1 MVSRPAFKAFVANS
15 QRHKRLLEDEG
26 ICGDKIIEA
35 HGAVDLSQF
44 EKLDELSAS
53 ERTRNELCKSVV
65 YAGSLYPGRGIEQ
78 MLAAA
83 AVLKDVN
90 FICIGGRDFEV
101 AQHKNQTGAKRLTN
115 VSFVGYVPNKE
126 VPSYLTSADILVAP
140 YTNQCEAID
149 GTLTIDYASPMKLF
163 EYMAAGKPIVASGIG
178 AIRDVLQ
185 HEQNALLVREG
196 SVDDIVD
203 SIRRLLGDPHLAVKL
218 GRAARENAKTYSWEA
233 RCSRILRF
241 ADARKR

>member
-1 MVSRPAFKAFVANS
+1 
-15 QRHKRLLEDEG
+15 
-26 ICGDKIIEA
+26 
-35 HGAVDLSQF
+35 
-44 EKLDELSAS
+44 
-53 ERTRNELCKSVV
+53 
-65 YAGSLYPGRGIEQ
+65 
-78 MLAAA
+78 
-83 AVLKDVN
+83 
-90 FICIGGRDFEV
+90 
-101 AQHKNQTGAKRLTN
+101 
-115 VSFVGYVPNKE
+115 
-126 VPSYLTSADILVAP
+126 
-140 YTNQCEAID
+140 
-149 GTLTIDYASPMKLF
+149 MKLF